1 MRCLD
6 KLPITPETLATRLTV
21 VEQADHKNSEDH
33 GKFFARIEAIE
44 KSHAVVNTKLD
55 TINAVVQ
62 EIKGDVKALSDKPA
76 KRWETVVTEIL
87 KWVAVAAT
95 AYFLSVK

>member
-1 MRCLD
+1 MADFPL
-6 KLPITPETLATRLTV
+6 TLESVATRVKHLEET
-21 VEQADHKNSEDH
+21 ATKNSEDH
-33 GKFFARIEAIE
+33 GKFFARIEAVE

-76 KRWETVVTEIL
+76 KRWETIVTEIL
-87 KWVAVAAT
+87 KWVAVAVA